1 MTFQRSFMTFERP
14 PCSVLSIPFLFLQ
27 LILFAIGMP
36 LNSLEQ
42 YFDSVRQN
50 RLYFYILFLLL
61 PWFVPLIGYLMWGS
75 SYFTD
80 LGIFAGGSLANLIL
94 CLLANQIN
102 QMTAK
107 FIAGIYPDIDQ
118 TAYRVALWFVVYS
131 AANVLILYLVL
142 TFYDFIGFFGYKL
155 DIMLLK
161 WSIVTILGVSLI
173 GSGLSELAYT
183 FMQWKTNQNELKEME
198 QRQLQSE
205 LEMVKQQVNPHFLFN
220 CLNSLSVLISEAP
233 STAEKFVDEMSQVY
247 RYLLTVNGQD
257 RESSLVSLDAELRFI
272 RSYIY
277 LLEIR
282 FEEGIDIKIQT
293 APLCQ
298 HGQMAPLTLQTL
310 IDNAIRHNIV
320 SSEHPLHISIKTTAT
335 GQLEV
340 KNNLQKRAVR
350 MPMTSAGLS
359 TLISRYKLL
368 FNQAGTIQVKEDDTS
383 FTVLLPLIYT

>member
-1 MTFQRSFMTFERP
+1 M
-14 PCSVLSIPFLFLQ
+14 PFF
-27 LILFAIGMP
+27 
-36 LNSLEQ
+36 SLEQ

-61 PWFVPLIGYLMWGS
+61 PWFVPLIGYLMWGN

-80 LGIFAGGSLANLIL
+80 LGIFAGGSIINLVL

-107 FIAGIYPDIDQ
+107 FIAGVYPDIDQ
-118 TAYRVALWFVVYS
+118 TAYRVSLWFIGYS
-131 AANVLILYLVL
+131 AVNVLILYLVL
-142 TFYDFIGFFGYKL
+142 TVYDLIGLFGYKMN
-155 DIMLLK
+155 ITQLK
-161 WSIVTILGVSLI
+161 WSVITLIAVSLI

-198 QRQLQSE
+198 QRQLQRE
-205 LEMVKQQVNPHFLFN
+205 LDMVKQQVNPHFLFN
-220 CLNSLSVLISEAP
+220 CLNSLSVLISESPAV
-233 STAEKFVDEMSQVY
+233 AEKFVDEMSQVY

-257 RESSLVSLDAELRFI
+257 WDNSLVSLEAELRFI

-282 FEEGIDIKIQT
+282 FEEGIMIDIRI
-293 APLCQ
+293 ADLCLN
-298 HGQMAPLTLQTL
+298 GQMAPLTLQTL

-320 SSEHPLHISIKTTAT
+320 SVEHPLYIHIQTTAT

-340 KNNLQKRAVR
+340 RNNLQKRAVR

-359 TLISRYKLL
+359 TLISRYKLM
-368 FNQAGTIQVKEDDTS
+368 FNQAGTIQVKEDKAS
-383 FTVLLPLIYT
+383 FSVLLPLIYT

>member
-1 MTFQRSFMTFERP
+1 M
-14 PCSVLSIPFLFLQ
+14 PF
-27 LILFAIGMP
+27 I
-36 LNSLEQ
+36 SLEQ

-61 PWFVPLIGYLMWGS
+61 PWFVPLIGYLMWGN

-80 LGIFAGGSLANLIL
+80 LGIFAGGSFINLIL
-94 CLLANQIN
+94 CLMANQIN

-118 TAYRVALWFVVYS
+118 TAYRVTLWFIVY
-131 AANVLILYLVL
+131 AIVNIIILYLVL
-142 TFYDFIGFFGYKL
+142 TVYDFIGLFGYNL
-155 DIMLLK
+155 DIVHLK
-161 WSIVTILGVSLI
+161 WSVITITGVSLI

-183 FMQWKTNQNELKEME
+183 FMQWKTNQNELKELE
-198 QRQLQSE
+198 ERQLQSE

-257 RESSLVSLDAELRFI
+257 WENNLVSLEAELRFI

-282 FEEGIDIKIQT
+282 FEDGIDIKIQ
-293 APLCQ
+293 AADLCQ
-298 HGQMAPLTLQTL
+298 NGQMAPLTLQTL

-320 SSEHPLHISIKTTAT
+320 SAEHPLFISIKTTAT

-359 TLISRYKLL
+359 TIISRYKLL
-368 FNQAGTIQVKEDDTS
+368 FNQAGTIQVKEDEEN

>member
-1 MTFQRSFMTFERP
+1 M
-14 PCSVLSIPFLFLQ
+14 PF
-27 LILFAIGMP
+27 IT
-36 LNSLEQ
+36 LEQ

-61 PWFVPLIGYLMWGS
+61 PWFVPLIGYLMWGN

-80 LGIFAGGSLANLIL
+80 LGIFAGGSFINLVL
-94 CLLANQIN
+94 CLMANQFN

-107 FIAGIYPDIDQ
+107 FIAGIYPGIDQ
-118 TAYRVALWFVVYS
+118 TAYRVTLWFIVY
-131 AANVLILYLVL
+131 AVANVLILYLVL
-142 TFYDFIGFFGYKL
+142 TVYNFIGLFGYKL
-155 DIMLLK
+155 DIVHLK
-161 WSIVTILGVSLI
+161 WSVITIVGVSLI

-257 RESSLVSLDAELRFI
+257 WETSLVSLEAEIRFI

-282 FEEGIDIKIQT
+282 FEEGIDIEIQT
-293 APLCQ
+293 ADLCQ
-298 HGQMAPLTLQTL
+298 NGQMAPLTLQTL

-320 SSEHPLHISIKTTAT
+320 SAERPLHISVKTTAT
-335 GQLEV
+335 GQLEI
-340 KNNLQKRAVR
+340 KNNLQKRSVS
-350 MPMTSAGLS
+350 MPITNAGLS
-359 TLISRYKLL
+359 TLIARYKLL
-368 FNQAGTIQVKEDDTS
+368 FNQAGTIQVKEDDVS

>member
-1 MTFQRSFMTFERP
+1 
-14 PCSVLSIPFLFLQ
+14 
-27 LILFAIGMP
+27 
-36 LNSLEQ
+36 
-42 YFDSVRQN
+42 
-50 RLYFYILFLLL
+50 
-61 PWFVPLIGYLMWGS
+61 MWGN

-80 LGIFAGGSLANLIL
+80 LGIFAGGSFINLIL

-107 FIAGIYPDIDQ
+107 FIAGVYPDIDQ
-118 TAYRVALWFVVYS
+118 TAYRVTLWFVVYS
-131 AANVLILYLVL
+131 LVNVVILYVVL
-142 TFYDFIGFFGYKL
+142 TVYDLIGLFGYKL
-155 DIMLLK
+155 DNVHLK
-161 WSIVTILGVSLI
+161 WSVITLVGVSLI
-173 GSGLSELAYT
+173 GAGLSELAYT

-220 CLNSLSVLISEAP
+220 CLNALSVLISEAP
-233 STAEKFVDEMSQVY
+233 TTAEKFVDEMSQVY

-257 RESSLVSLDAELRFI
+257 WESNLVSLEAELRFI

-293 APLCQ
+293 AELCQ
-298 HGQMAPLTLQTL
+298 NGQMAPLTLQTL

-320 SSEHPLHISIKTTAT
+320 SAENPLSISIKTTAT

-340 KNNLQKRAVR
+340 RNNLQKRAVR
-350 MPMTSAGLS
+350 MPVTTAGLS
-359 TLISRYKLL
+359 TIISRYKLL
-368 FNQAGTIQVKEDDTS
+368 FNQAGTIQVKEDEES

>member
-1 MTFQRSFMTFERP
+1 M
-14 PCSVLSIPFLFLQ
+14 PF
-27 LILFAIGMP
+27 I
-36 LNSLEQ
+36 SLEQ

-61 PWFVPLIGYLMWGS
+61 PWFVPLIGYLMWGN

-80 LGIFAGGSLANLIL
+80 LGIFAGGSIINLIL
-94 CLLANQIN
+94 CLLANQVN

-118 TAYRVALWFVVYS
+118 TAYRVTLWFVVYS
-131 AANVLILYLVL
+131 LVNVVILYFVL
-142 TFYDFIGFFGYKL
+142 TVYDWIGLFGYKL
-155 DIMLLK
+155 DIIHLK
-161 WSIVTILGVSLI
+161 WSVITLIGVSLI

-220 CLNSLSVLISEAP
+220 CLNALSVLISEAP
-233 STAEKFVDEMSQVY
+233 TTAEKFVDEMSQVY

-257 RESSLVSLDAELRFI
+257 WESNLVSLEAELRFI

-293 APLCQ
+293 AELCQ
-298 HGQMAPLTLQTL
+298 NGQMAPLTLQTL

-320 SSEHPLHISIKTTAT
+320 SAEHPLYISIKTTAT

-340 KNNLQKRAVR
+340 RNNLQKRAVR
-350 MPMTSAGLS
+350 MPMTTAGLS
-359 TLISRYKLL
+359 TIISRYKLL
-368 FNQAGTIQVKEDDTS
+368 FNQAGTIQVKEDEQS

>member
-1 MTFQRSFMTFERP
+1 M
-14 PCSVLSIPFLFLQ
+14 PF
-27 LILFAIGMP
+27 I
-36 LNSLEQ
+36 SLEQ

-61 PWFVPLIGYLMWGS
+61 PWFVPLIGYLMWGN

-80 LGIFAGGSLANLIL
+80 LGIFAGGSFINLIL

-107 FIAGIYPDIDQ
+107 FIAGVYPDIDQ
-118 TAYRVALWFVVYS
+118 TAYRVTLWFVVYS
-131 AANVLILYLVL
+131 LVNVVILYVVL
-142 TFYDFIGFFGYKL
+142 TVYDLIGLFGYKL
-155 DIMLLK
+155 DNVHLK
-161 WSIVTILGVSLI
+161 WSVITLVGVSLI
-173 GSGLSELAYT
+173 GAGLSELAYT

-220 CLNSLSVLISEAP
+220 CLNALSVLISEAP
-233 STAEKFVDEMSQVY
+233 TTAEKFVDEMSQVY

-257 RESSLVSLDAELRFI
+257 WESNLVSLEAELRFI

-293 APLCQ
+293 AELCQ
-298 HGQMAPLTLQTL
+298 NGQMAPLTLQTL

-320 SSEHPLHISIKTTAT
+320 SAENPLSISIKTTAT

-340 KNNLQKRAVR
+340 RNNLQKRAVR
-350 MPMTSAGLS
+350 MPVTTAGLS
-359 TLISRYKLL
+359 TIISRYKLL
-368 FNQAGTIQVKEDDTS
+368 FNQAGTIQVKEDEES